1 MSRRSLCVFCAY
13 RDRARRALIQQQRTV
28 RRRGLHETGRR
39 PRPAQ
44 EAAAPEV
51 AAAVPGDVKRQKA
64 SSEVYIPSYR
74 PRWQSHATE
83 AFTKPEQRAQQASKS
98 KPMDLSSMRRVTYR
112 RSNLAQSN
120 STPTSDNERTSTGWH
135 LSVGEEERSD
145 QNTATRPVFN
155 HLLQVP
161 WPIQPSNR
169 QGQIRSKEKGIHEQR
184 LRGAD
189 RDPPTLSSAH
199 MASVD
204 TLLSPP
210 TEDSSPNEAVGVVR
224 AVRSSKYITPDSV
237 KRIFDGKSPSRPD
250 TMAELGI
257 PEREQ
262 RARLA
267 ANGQGPELS
276 ENEQMMAQATWS
288 DGPTGNQT
296 DSEQDV
302 LEPPP
307 RPHQP
312 WRLTTPFARDSD
324 VRKSRADRF
333 GSQTDKVVTRPM
345 SAPRADDQLVRFKF
359 TDPLRTDGE
368 PSEFLAEANRV
379 AALPRA
385 SIHPALLGRTRG
397 RDTSL
402 LEEED
407 INSPVPRQKI
417 RRRRST
423 AKSDDEVDELD
434 VDETAEER
442 QERLRRDRR
451 IRKRNGPA
459 KPIFLPDFISVSG
472 LASRLKVDIVEL
484 LQRLRKL
491 GFGDL
496 SHDHVLTAENAG
508 LIAAEYRFEPTF
520 DNGTGEDLTASPVLD
535 DQSHLPPRP
544 PVITIMGHVDHG
556 KTTILDYL
564 RKSSVAAAEHGGI
577 TQHIG
582 AFSVS
587 MPSGKLITFLDTPGH
602 EAFLSMRQRGANV
615 TDIVILVVA
624 ADDSVKPQ
632 TIEAIKHAKT
642 AKVPIIVAIN
652 KIDKPEA
659 NAERVKQDLA
669 RHGVEVEDIGG
680 DTQVIGVSGKTGQGM
695 VELEDA
701 TVTLSEVLDLR
712 ADPGARCEGWI
723 LEAATKKGGRVATV
737 LVRQGTLS
745 PGQIFVAGT
754 TWARVRRLADDA
766 GASVESAGP
775 GTPVEVDGWRELPDA
790 GTEVLECSDE
800 SQAKSVVAFRTKR
813 AETQKQATDVE
824 AVNEARRLD
833 HIEWLERRA
842 ERVAQAR
849 REGKKISRVRIKD
862 KTPTATNDGGPLV
875 VPFIIKGD
883 VSGSVEAVEESVKSL
898 GNDLIRTKILDT
910 GVGLVNESDVEMA
923 SVAKG
928 EILAFNT
935 KCMPGVDRMAEMAGV
950 RVLEHSI
957 IYHLT
962 DEVIQTLTDRLPPI
976 VTHSVTGEADIAE
989 IFNINIKRRLSK
1001 PIAGCRVRNGV
1012 INRNAKVRVLH
1023 HGITVY
1029 DGGSIFFFSSPPI
1042 IPSSFIPRW
1051 KENFFF

>member
-1 MSRRSLCVFCAY
+1 M
-13 RDRARRALIQQQRTV
+13 QQQRTV
-28 RRRGLHETGRR
+28 RRRGLHQTGRR
-39 PRPAQ
+39 PGPAP
-44 EAAAPEV
+44 EAAASEV
-51 AAAVPGDVKRQKA
+51 AAAIPGDVKRQKA
-64 SSEVYIPSYR
+64 SSGVYIPSYR

-83 AFTKPEQRAQQASKS
+83 AFTKPASKS

-112 RSNLAQSN
+112 RSNLAQRN
-120 STPTSDNERTSTGWH
+120 STPTSNDERTSTGWH
-135 LSVGEEERSD
+135 PSFGAQERSG
-145 QNTATRPVFN
+145 QNAGARPMFN
-155 HLLQVP
+155 DLLPVP
-161 WPIQPSNR
+161 WPVQSGHR
-169 QGQIRSKEKGIHEQR
+169 QEQIRSKEKGTHEQH

-204 TLLSPP
+204 PLLGPP
-210 TEDSSPNEAVGVVR
+210 TPEISPNEAGSIVR
-224 AVRSSKYITPDSV
+224 AVRSGKYITPDSV
-237 KRIFDGKSPSRPD
+237 KRIFDGKSSRRPD
-250 TMAELGI
+250 PMS
-257 PEREQ
+257 
-262 RARLA
+262 A
-267 ANGQGPELS
+267 ANGNGPESS
-276 ENEQMMAQATWS
+276 EDGQMMTQATWP
-288 DGPTGNQT
+288 DGTTGNPT

-312 WRLTTPFARDSD
+312 WRLTTPFARDPG
-324 VRKSRADRF
+324 VRKTRADRL
-333 GSQTDKVVTRPM
+333 GSQTEKAVLRPL
-345 SAPRADDQLVRFKF
+345 SAPRPDDQLVRFKF

-368 PSEFLAEANRV
+368 TSEFLAEANRV

-385 SIHPALLGRTRG
+385 SIHPALLGRTRD
-397 RDTSL
+397 RVTNL
-402 LEEED
+402 LEQED
-407 INSPVPRQKI
+407 IDGPVPRQKI

-423 AKSDDEVDELD
+423 AKLDDEIDDFE

-484 LQRLRKL
+484 LQRLRNL
-491 GFGDL
+491 GFGNL
-496 SHDHVLTAENAG
+496 NHDHVLNAENAG

-520 DNGTGEDLTASPVLD
+520 DDGTGEDLKASPALE

-615 TDIVILVVA
+615 TDIIILVVA

-712 ADPGARCEGWI
+712 ADPGGRCEGWI

-790 GTEVLECSDE
+790 GTEVLECLDE

-813 AETQKQATDVE
+813 AETQKQAADVE

-833 HIEWLERRA
+833 HIEWLGRRA
-842 ERVAQAR
+842 EREAQAR

-862 KTPTATNDGGPLV
+862 KTPTATDDGGPLI

-883 VSGSVEAVEESVKSL
+883 VSGSVEAVEDSVKGL

-928 EILAFNT
+928 DILAFNT
-935 KCMPGVDRMAEMAGV
+935 KCTPGVDRMAEMAGV

-976 VTHSVTGEADIAE
+976 VTHSVTGEAEIAE

-1001 PIAGCRVRNGV
+1001 PFAGCRVRNGV

-1029 DGGSIFFFSSPPI
+1029 DGG
-1042 IPSSFIPRW
+1042 
-1051 KENFFF
+1051 